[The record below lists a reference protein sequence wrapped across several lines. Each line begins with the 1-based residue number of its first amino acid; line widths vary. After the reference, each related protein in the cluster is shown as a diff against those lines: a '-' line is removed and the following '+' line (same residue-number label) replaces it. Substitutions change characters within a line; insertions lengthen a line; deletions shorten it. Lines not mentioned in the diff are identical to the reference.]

1 MMKNPRDIM
10 RLLTALLFTCAV
22 STCFPQIKLTKLN
35 KSSMPMYVTYTGKI
49 QNAVRWTDN
58 LGDNVVVTTETG
70 YTPNPSGD
78 GSDAALYAYHY
89 LMLDSVKLIWRVYD
103 FIKECMVDMKVNF
116 IKNSFAVTDLDK
128 DGTAEIWLMYKTVC
142 HGDVS
147 PSDMKIIM
155 YEAGKKHAIRG
166 TNRVRVG
173 EKEYMG
179 GEFTMDDAFKKSPAA
194 FRKYAEQLWKKNIN
208 ETWE

>member
-1 MMKNPRDIM
+1 M
-10 RLLTALLFTCAV
+10 RIVATLLIVCIA
-22 STCFPQIKLTKLN
+22 SQCFAQPQLQKLD
-35 KSSMPMYVTYTGKI
+35 KSAMPMYVKYTGKI
-49 QNAVRWTDN
+49 QNAVRWTDS

-70 YTPNPSGD
+70 ASATTD
-78 GSDAALYAYHY
+78 GTGSTAALYAYHY

-103 FIKECMVDMKVNF
+103 FIKSCDVDMKVNF
-116 IKNSFAVTDLDK
+116 IKNTFAVTDLDK

-155 YEAGKKHAIRG
+155 YEGGKKHAIRG
-166 TNRVRVG
+166 TNRVYLG
-173 EKEYMG
+173 GNEYMG
-179 GEFTMDDAFKKSPAA
+179 GEYTLDDAFKKTAEV
-194 FRKYAEQLWKKNIN
+194 FRKYAAQLWKKNIN